1 VLRRAVAL
9 TACLFAVCV
18 PVASARPLGG
28 TPVAL
33 VTAEQQNELLAVS
46 LPDGHVLRRV
56 KVAADPETIAAQP
69 NGPAIVVSPRSHTI
83 TVLAWHSLRTLA
95 VLRDFRSPQI
105 AAITPD
111 GNWAYITDAGTGDLT
126 VLDLKTQRIVDR
138 LHVGANAHHLTI
150 SPDQSRTWVALG
162 ETAST
167 IVILNTTTAN
177 HPRVLGSFHPPT
189 PVHDLVF
196 APDGRSVWVSS
207 SHDADVLVLDARNQ
221 KVIATVPAGAAPQH
235 IAFGARNHVY
245 ITSGYASS
253 IETIDA
259 TTHRALRHA
268 TAPYGSFNLATAG
281 DLVATSSLLNGTL
294 TEYNGANLHKLYS
307 AHLASATR
315 DLALS
320 VW

>member
-1 VLRRAVAL
+1 MAL
-9 TACLFAVCV
+9 TACLLTVSV

-33 VTAEQQNELLAVS
+33 VTAEQQNQLLAVS

-56 KVAADPETIAAQP
+56 AVAADPETIAAQP
-69 NGPAIVVSPRSHTI
+69 NGPAVVVSPRSHTV
-83 TVLAWHSLRTLA
+83 TVLAWHSLRTLE
-95 VLRDFRSPQI
+95 VLRDFRSQI

-138 LHVGANAHHLTI
+138 LYVGANAHHLTI

-162 ETAST
+162 ESATT

-177 HPRVLGSFHPPT
+177 HPHVLGSLHPPT

-196 APDGRSVWVSS
+196 APDSGSVWVSS
-207 SHDADVLVLDARNQ
+207 ANDPDVFVLNSRNE

-245 ITSGYASS
+245 VTSGYGSS
-253 IETIDA
+253 IETVNA
-259 TTHRALRHA
+259 TTHRVLRRA
-268 TAPYGSFNLATAG
+268 TAPHGSFDLATAD
-281 DLVATSSLLNGTL
+281 DLVATSSLLDGTL
-294 TEYNGANLHKLYS
+294 TEDNGANLHQLHS

-315 DLALS
+315 DLAIS

>member
-1 VLRRAVAL
+1 MAL
-9 TACLFAVCV
+9 TACLFTVCV

-56 KVAADPETIAAQP
+56 AVAADPETIAAQP
-69 NGPAIVVSPRSHTI
+69 NGPAVVVSPGSHTV

-138 LHVGANAHHLTI
+138 LYVGANAHHLTI

-162 ETAST
+162 ESATT

-207 SHDADVLVLDARNQ
+207 ANAADVLVLNSRNE

-245 ITSGYASS
+245 VTSGYGSS
-253 IETIDA
+253 IETVDA
-259 TTHRALRHA
+259 TTHRVLRRA

-281 DLVATSSLLNGTL
+281 DLVATSSLLDGTL
-294 TEYNGANLHKLYS
+294 TEYNGANLHQLYS

-315 DLALS
+315 DLVLS